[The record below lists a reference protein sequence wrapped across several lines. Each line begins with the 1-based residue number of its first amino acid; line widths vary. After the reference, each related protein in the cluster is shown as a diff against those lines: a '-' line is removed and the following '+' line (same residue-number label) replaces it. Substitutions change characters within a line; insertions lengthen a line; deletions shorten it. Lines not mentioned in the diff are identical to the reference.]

1 MKYNLNYFI
10 DKFSALNNWCVGRT
24 RDGQGN
30 YCALG
35 HCGCNNLS
43 SSLTEKAKALEE
55 AKALGSLLASYYTN
69 HSWGAVVP
77 MINDGF
83 GEFETLADN
92 PKDRIL
98 TALYRIQSHQAV
110 EQAKEII
117 NNTKI
122 LSAIN

>member
-10 DKFSALNNWCVGRT
+10 DKFSALNNWCIGRT
-24 RDGQGN
+24 RDGHGN

-35 HCGCNNLS
+35 HCGCNNSWS
-43 SSLTEKAKALEE
+43 SPITEEANALE
-55 AKALGSLLASYYTN
+55 SILASYYIN
-69 HSWGAVVP
+69 HSCGAVMP
-77 MINDGF
+77 MINDGI
-83 GEFETLADN
+83 GEFETFADN

-98 TALYRIQSHQAV
+98 AALYRIQLHQAV

-122 LSAIN
+122 LSANIH